1 MVEEKNIK
9 SDSVKTT
16 KPVQTKAVKTSSLS
30 KLSSLSLVVSA
41 ASLGV
46 AGYMFV
52 STTND
57 IRNISNVNQTYS
69 TLQGELDKLKT
80 NQNLQK
86 SIASKVET
94 HSNAQR
100 SVIKIIQF
108 QLDIL
113 NTQLTTPTK
122 DMYLQMSIASIQ
134 SAIDY
139 LILAKRCG
147 II

>member
-30 KLSSLSLVVSA
+30 KLSALSLVVSA

-46 AGYMFV
+46 AGYVFV
-52 STTND
+52 STKND

-94 HSNAQR
+94 QSNAQR
-100 SVIKIIQF
+100 SIIKIIQF

-113 NTQLTTPTK
+113 NTQIATPT
-122 DMYLQMSIASIQ
+122 
-134 SAIDY
+134 
-139 LILAKRCG
+139 R
-147 II
+147 